1 MTSTPRR
8 AVPPAVVKAAVRLLV
23 WAAVVALAWYLVRAL
38 RRVDWPAV
46 GDAISHLAWWQV
58 AVLLL
63 LVVARASLSSTPLA
77 LFTEGLGLRRA
88 IGNDLVGNLAATVTP
103 APADIVARAAMFRAW
118 GVDVGQGMAGL
129 VLNSIL
135 YYVVRLAAPVA
146 GAVLMLW
153 TVGEEGAVGWAAVLS
168 GLASAAIVAVL
179 VVGSRSATSAGA
191 VGRVLGRVAHRVRR
205 TLPGPEQMEKTVVE
219 FHARVAARWL
229 RHWPAALLSL
239 TGMVVVESTILV
251 LALRFVGVPPSQAPT
266 LVVVAC
272 FLSVYLLMATPFLGL
287 GVLDAA
293 VVALVSMH
301 TPAQAS
307 DLVAGL
313 VVWRVAVQ
321 LVPLAAGVVPL
332 LSVRRSR
339 PTA

>member
-8 AVPPAVVKAAVRLLV
+8 AVPPAVAKTVVRLLV
-23 WAAVVALAWYLVRAL
+23 WAAVAALAWYLVRAL
-38 RRVDWPAV
+38 RRVDWAAV
-46 GDAISHLAWWQV
+46 GDAVSHLAWWQV
-58 AVLLL
+58 LVLLL
-63 LVVARASLSSTPLA
+63 LVVARAALSSTPLA

-88 IGNDLVGNLAATVTP
+88 VGNDLVGNLAATVTP

-135 YYVVRLAAPVA
+135 YYVVRLAAPVV
-146 GAVLMLW
+146 GAVLLLW
-153 TVGEEGAVGWAAVLS
+153 TVGDEGAVGWAAAVS

-179 VVGSRSATSAGA
+179 VVGSRSAASAGA
-191 VGRVLGRVAHRVRR
+191 VGRLLGRAAQRVRR
-205 TLPGPEQMEKTVVE
+205 SLPGPEQMEQTVVE
-219 FHARVAARWL
+219 FHGRVAARWL
-229 RHWPAALLSL
+229 RFWPPALLSL
-239 TGMVVVESTILV
+239 AGMVLLESMILV

-293 VVALVSMH
+293 VVALVAERSS
-301 TPAQAS
+301 ADAS
-307 DLVAGL
+307 ELVAGL
-313 VVWRVAVQ
+313 VVWRVCVQ
-321 LVPLAAGVVPL
+321 LVPLAAGVAPL

-339 PTA
+339 PTD